1 MWLVLVRNNKT
12 DIFQLR
18 LSPADGGWGPRL
30 AAGGH
35 SVRGIEDEALL
46 HLVAGG
52 VEVVVQVPGGGHHQ
66 LAGTHGAHL
75 VIGQGVDIQ
84 RVPEGVEL
92 DQLLDNSLR
101 KM

>member
-1 MWLVLVRNNKT
+1 M
-12 DIFQLR
+12 
-18 LSPADGGWGPRL
+18 
-30 AAGGH
+30 
-35 SVRGIEDEALL
+35 
-46 HLVAGG
+46 AGG
-52 VEVVVQVPGGGHHQ
+52 VEVVVEVPGGGHHQ